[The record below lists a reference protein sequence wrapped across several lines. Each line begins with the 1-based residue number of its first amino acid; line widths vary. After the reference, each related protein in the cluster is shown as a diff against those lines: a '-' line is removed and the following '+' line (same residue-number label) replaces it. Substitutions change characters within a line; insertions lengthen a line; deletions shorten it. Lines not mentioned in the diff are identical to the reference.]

1 MEGWYGMD
9 KDLLKGLAL
18 VLGVVAAVGAVF
30 VLASASGPQ
39 KARCI
44 ANALKAGVA
53 YANIDKTC
61 NLTQHS
67 Y

>member
-1 MEGWYGMD
+1 MD

-18 VLGVVAAVGAVF
+18 VLGVVAALGAVF
-30 VLASASGPQ
+30 VLASNSGPQ

>member
-1 MEGWYGMD
+1 MVRGMD
-9 KDLLKGLAL
+9 KDLLKGVAL
-18 VLGVVAAVGAVF
+18 VLGVIAAVGTVF
-30 VLASASGPQ
+30 VLASNSSPQ
-39 KARCI
+39 KAKCI

-61 NLTQHS
+61 NLSQRS

>member
-1 MEGWYGMD
+1 MD

-18 VLGVVAAVGAVF
+18 VAAVVTAVSAVF
-30 VLASASGPQ
+30 VMGSHSGPQ
-39 KARCI
+39 KAECI
-44 ANALKAGVA
+44 ARALKAGVA

-61 NLTQHS
+61 NLTQRS

>member
-1 MEGWYGMD
+1 MD
-9 KDLLKGLAL
+9 KELLKGLGIL
-18 VLGVVAAVGAVF
+18 VGAVALVGGLF
-30 VLASASGPQ
+30 LLGSDAGPQ
-39 KARCI
+39 KAKCI

-61 NLTQHS
+61 SLTQRG